1 MVFGKYFKWYVINTY
16 TGFEISVKKDLIE
29 KIRKHSFEKYFKCI
43 IIPMETKAYNFE
55 KTRIKKNKVFPGY
68 IIIKV
73 ILTCRTWLLI
83 KEIPKVIGFLG
94 IKEVPHILN
103 NKDIKNVYNVLKK
116 NYYIKKHEKYKI
128 GSCVKII
135 DGPFANFCGVI
146 KDINMGRKKARIQLS
161 ILGRETSIELQ
172 FTSFDEIK

>member
-1 MVFGKYFKWYVINTY
+1 
-16 TGFEISVKKDLIE
+16 
-29 KIRKHSFEKYFKCI
+29 
-43 IIPMETKAYNFE
+43 MENKTYNFA
-55 KTRIKKNKVFPGY
+55 KKNVQKNKVFPGY
-68 IIIKV
+68 SVIKL

-103 NKDIKNVYNVLKK
+103 SRDVKNVYNVLKK
-116 NYYIKKHEKYKI
+116 NYYIKKHEKYKV
-128 GSCVKII
+128 GSYVKII

-146 KDINMGRKKARIQLS
+146 KNINMGRKKARVQLS